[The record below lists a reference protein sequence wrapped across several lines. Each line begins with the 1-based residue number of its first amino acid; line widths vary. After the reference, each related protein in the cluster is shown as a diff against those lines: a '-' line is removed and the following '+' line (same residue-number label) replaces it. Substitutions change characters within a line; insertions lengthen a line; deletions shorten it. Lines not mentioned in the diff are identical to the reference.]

1 MSTKSL
7 TDIVGTKSAMTHVDH
22 INADELRD
30 MIVESLSLQGF
41 RFENGHLIA
50 PPMPDKDAIR
60 NLHAQAVAHKRELA
74 ARSLRRREPQ
84 LLTRFAD
91 GHSLRPE
98 SIRPVLVEV
107 MPDSEDELLFRY
119 ASLHWSIPVSSGYG
133 RRLRFLVIDEENEK
147 LIGLIGL
154 GDPVFGLAARDEW
167 IGWSFQERRKHL
179 RQVMDAFVLGAVPPY
194 SYLLAGKLVAMLA
207 ASDEVRQAFTRKYGQ
222 STSVINSNSDTCE
235 LLLLTTTSALGR
247 SSIYRRIKVGDRQ
260 LYISAGFTKGSGE
273 FQFFN
278 GTYDLMFEY
287 ARLHL
292 PPTAKQSAWG
302 TGFRNRREVVRKC
315 LQSLGLS
322 TDWNYHGV
330 KREVFAV
337 PLAAN
342 ARELLNGLEA
352 QPDFSE
358 SSVGLLSEAFR
369 GRWLLRR
376 AMTNE
381 RYLEF
386 QPESLRLW
394 P

>member
-7 TDIVGTKSAMTHVDH
+7 IDIVGTESAAAPVEH
-22 INADELRD
+22 IDADELRD
-30 MIVESLSLQGF
+30 EIGKSLLLQGF
-41 RFENGHLIA
+41 IFENGRLIA
-50 PPMPDKDAIR
+50 PPLPGKDAVR
-60 NLHAQAVAHKRELA
+60 ELHAQAVAHKRGLA
-74 ARSLRRREPQ
+74 ARSLKRRETK

-91 GHSLRPE
+91 GQSLRPE
-98 SIRPVLVEV
+98 KIRPLLVEV
-107 MPDSEDELLFRY
+107 MPDSDDELLFRY

-154 GDPVFGLAARDEW
+154 GDPVFGLAARDNW
-167 IGWSFQERRKHL
+167 IGWSFEERKKRL
-179 RQVMDAFVLGAVPPY
+179 RHVMDAFVLGAVPPY

-207 ASDEVRQAFTRKYGQ
+207 ASDEVRQAFARKYGQ
-222 STSVINSNSDTCE
+222 STSVIKNNSETCE

-247 SSIYRRIKVGDRQ
+247 SSIYQRIKVGDRK
-260 LYISAGFTKGSGE
+260 LYIRVGYTKGSGE

-287 ARLHL
+287 ARLHVL
-292 PPTAKQSAWG
+292 PTAKQSAWG

-330 KREVFAV
+330 QREVFVV
-337 PLAAN
+337 PLASN
-342 ARELLNGLEA
+342 TQEVLTGPEARPIF
-352 QPDFSE
+352 PD
-358 SSVGLLSEAFR
+358 SSVNYLSEAFKD
-369 GRWLLRR
+369 RWLLRR
-376 AMTNE
+376 AATDY
-381 RYLEF
+381 RYREF
-386 QPESLRLW
+386 QIESLRLW